1 MKIYQI
7 NDKTSYINDSVHWF
21 GPFSTDKEIEVFL
34 FEDSQ
39 EEQWFAAVRN
49 KIVIDLLNSIKERDT
64 KARRFGVKRPAYF
77 AQEEV

>member
-49 KIVIDLLNSIKERDT
+49 KIVIDIL
-64 KARRFGVKRPAYF
+64 KAFKKVTDDSRKVYK
-77 AQEEV
+77 EEV